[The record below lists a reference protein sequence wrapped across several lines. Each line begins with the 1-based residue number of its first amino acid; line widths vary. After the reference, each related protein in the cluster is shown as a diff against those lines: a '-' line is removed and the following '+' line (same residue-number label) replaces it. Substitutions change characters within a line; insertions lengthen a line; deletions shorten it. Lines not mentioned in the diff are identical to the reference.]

1 VIVDD
6 ESAGREMAGATVISG
21 GRDGLLVQCAEAS
34 TWAGMKGTTLTADS
48 KKLLE
53 LAK

>member
-1 VIVDD
+1 VIVDN
-6 ESAGREMAGATVISG
+6 ESTRREMAGATVVSG
-21 GRDGLLVQCAEAS
+21 GSDGLLVQCAEAS
-34 TWAGMKGTTLTADS
+34 AWAGMEGTTLTADS